1 MGTAER
7 RLAIYKLLCRRRH
20 ETIENIASE
29 FAVSERTVRRDIE
42 ILSLSEPIYTV
53 AGRYGGGVY
62 VVEDYYSDN
71 LYITQEE
78 EQVLGS
84 IYEFLD
90 KIDAQK
96 TMEKEITILKKIIT
110 KYSKPK
116 LNKEKKY
123 E

>member
-7 RLAIYKLLCRRRH
+7 RLAIFKLLCRRRH

-62 VVEDYYSDN
+62 IVEDYYSDN

-78 EQVLGS
+78 ESVLS
-84 IYEFLD
+84 DIYDFLENSEA
-90 KIDAQK
+90 KK
-96 TMEKEITILKKIIT
+96 SMEKEINTLKKIII
-110 KYSKPK
+110 KYSKPQLK
-116 LNKEKKY
+116 KEKKY

>member
-7 RLAIYKLLCRRRH
+7 RLAIFKLLCRRRH

-42 ILSLSEPIYTV
+42 ALSLSEPIYTV
-53 AGRYGGGVY
+53 SGRYGGGVY

-71 LYITQEE
+71 LYITEDE
-78 EQVLGS
+78 RHALSV
-84 IYEFLD
+84 IRDFLET
-90 KIDAQK
+90 AVQK
-96 TMEKEITILKKIIT
+96 NSLEKELDILKKVII

-116 LNKEKKY
+116 SNKEKKY

>member
-7 RLAIYKLLCRRRH
+7 RLAIFKLLCRRRH

-42 ILSLSEPIYTV
+42 ALSLSEPIYTV
-53 AGRYGGGVY
+53 SGRYGGGVY
-62 VVEDYYSDN
+62 VMEDYYSDN
-71 LYITQEE
+71 LYITEE
-78 EQVLGS
+78 ERYALS
-84 IYEFLD
+84 AIRDFLE
-90 KIDAQK
+90 AAGQK
-96 TMEKEITILKKIIT
+96 NLLEKELDILKKVII

-116 LNKEKKY
+116 SKKEKKY